1 LQQEVVTRD
10 FLHRFV
16 VSFWGLGIVK
26 KVQFVAAVAK
36 ASSLTAAQVSKVL
49 RALEDVSATELKE
62 AGEVRIPGLV
72 VIKRL
77 PRSERIVRN
86 PRTREEFVMGASV
99 VVKAKPATTFADRV
113 KAENPVPASD

>member
-1 LQQEVVTRD
+1 M
-10 FLHRFV
+10 
-16 VSFWGLGIVK
+16 K